1 LIFVYAGILGV
12 EPWSFT
18 LRQLFM
24 MAHARLISDWNMFSA
39 LMSLIANCH
48 RDKRYAPEFTPDHF
62 HPLVQARVESEKIT
76 VREFYELLTR
86 GKHGECRGD

>member
-1 LIFVYAGILGV
+1 LGV

-24 MAHARLISDWNMFSA
+24 MAQARLITDWNLFSA

-62 HPLVQARVESEKIT
+62 HPLVQACVESEKIT

-86 GKHGECRGD
+86 GSHGECRGD

>member
-1 LIFVYAGILGV
+1 M
-12 EPWSFT
+12 
-18 LRQLFM
+18 FM
-24 MAHARLISDWNMFSA
+24 MAQARLISDWNMFSA

-48 RDKRYAPEFTPDHF
+48 RDRRHTPEFTPDHF

-86 GKHGECRGD
+86 GGHGERRGD